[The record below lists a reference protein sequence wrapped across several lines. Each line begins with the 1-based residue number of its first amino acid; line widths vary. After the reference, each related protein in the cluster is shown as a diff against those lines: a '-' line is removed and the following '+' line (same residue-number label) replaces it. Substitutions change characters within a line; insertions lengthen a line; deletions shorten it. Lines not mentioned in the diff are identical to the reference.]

1 MTDCC
6 TCSGEK
12 VQVEKMRNEDWTWAD
27 EDEKQL
33 DEDSESIQS
42 TFYTTDN
49 CSMSKVRSISN
60 HKVS

>member
-1 MTDCC
+1 MTDCRAR
-6 TCSGEK
+6 SGEK
-12 VQVEKMRNEDWTWAD
+12 LQVEKMRSENWTWAD

-33 DEDSESIQS
+33 DEDSEYIQS